1 MNAAG
6 CGSALKDYAHV
17 LRDDPD
23 WSERAALLP
32 EVRDATQPDQAAA
45 CGRARGVQGAHLL
58 DTGAEAVASAN
69 PGCSLQIA
77 AHSERLGRHVS
88 ELAGPGKGTE
98 TGEGETVYEQVFD
111 PVSGSLGLS
120 AIFAAL
126 PLVTLFV
133 LLGAFRVT
141 AWIAGLV
148 SLAVAVV
155 VSIAVYDVPVGQS
168 LDMGLEGAA
177 FGLFPILWIVVNA
190 IWIYN
195 MTERTGHFAV
205 LRRSFA
211 KISDDQRI
219 QAVIIAFSFGA
230 LIEGLAGFGTPVA
243 ITSVM
248 LLALGFS
255 PLKAAALSLIGNTA
269 PVAFGS
275 IATPIITLSAQTE
288 LPVEDLGAMVGRQT
302 PFLAVIIPL
311 VLVGVVDG
319 ARGVRQTWPAAVVAG
334 ITFALGQFVCSNYI
348 SVELTDIIAALV
360 STFALVAF
368 LRLWKP
374 SEPLL
379 GDAVGGTPP
388 AVAGAEGHNPTLERS
403 VRLRDQRT
411 DTTREKLEAYAP
423 YIIIIAV
430 FAVAKLVDPVERF
443 LFEVSGGAGFGTEEK
458 TPNGFAWPGLDVTDA
473 DGEAPAAQT
482 FQFSFW
488 DTPGTIVLICG
499 LLTIAALR
507 VNLREALRTY
517 VETLDQLKFAIV
529 TVMAVLA
536 LAYVMNLTG
545 MTTTLGRWIAG
556 AGGIFAFLSS
566 IIGWLGV
573 AITGSDTS
581 SNALFGALQVEAA
594 EKVGLDPV
602 LLASANSSGGVLG
615 KMISPQNLA
624 IAAAAVGM
632 AGKEGDIF
640 RRVLFWSITLTLGMC
655 VIVYLQSTA
664 VLEWMV
670 VK

>member
-1 MNAAG
+1 M
-6 CGSALKDYAHV
+6 
-17 LRDDPD
+17 
-23 WSERAALLP
+23 
-32 EVRDATQPDQAAA
+32 
-45 CGRARGVQGAHLL
+45 
-58 DTGAEAVASAN
+58 
-69 PGCSLQIA
+69 
-77 AHSERLGRHVS
+77 
-88 ELAGPGKGTE
+88 
-98 TGEGETVYEQVFD
+98 YEQVFD
-111 PVSGSLGLS
+111 PIGDSFGLS
-120 AIFAAL
+120 SIFAAL
-126 PLVTLFV
+126 PLITLFV

-148 SLAVAVV
+148 ALAVALV
-155 VSIAVYDVPVGQS
+155 VSIAVYEVPVAQS

-177 FGLFPILWIVVNA
+177 FGLFPIMWIVINA
-190 IWIYN
+190 VWIYN

-211 KISDDQRI
+211 TISDDQRI

-255 PLKAAALSLIGNTA
+255 PLHAAALSLIGNTA

-275 IATPIITLSAQTE
+275 IATPIVTLAAQTD

-302 PFLAVIIPL
+302 PFLALIVPL

-319 ARGVRQTWPAAVVAG
+319 KRGVRQTWPAAMVAG
-334 ITFALGQFVCSNYI
+334 VTFAIAQFVCSNYI

-360 STFALVAF
+360 STLILVAF
-368 LRLWKP
+368 LRFWKP
-374 SEPLL
+374 SEPMI
-379 GDAVGGTPP
+379 GEPGRRHGP
-388 AVAGAEGHNPTLERS
+388 AIAGAAAHDPAHERS
-403 VRLRDQRT
+403 VLLRDQEH
-411 DTTREKLEAYAP
+411 DSTREKLEAYAP
-423 YIIIIAV
+423 YIIIVVI
-430 FAVAKLVDPVERF
+430 FAIAKLVDPVERF
-443 LFEVSGGAGFGTEEK
+443 LFEVSGGTGFGTEEK
-458 TPNGFAWPGLDVTDA
+458 KANGFDWPGLDVKNP
-473 DGEAPAAQT
+473 DGEAPSAQT

-488 DTPGTIVLICG
+488 DTPGTVVLFCG

-507 VNLREALRTY
+507 INLRQALRTY
-517 VETLDQLKFAIV
+517 GETLNQLKFAII
-529 TVMAVLA
+529 TVMAVLG

-545 MTTTLGRWIAG
+545 MTATLGRWVAG
-556 AGGIFAFLSS
+556 SGGFFAFLSPLV
-566 IIGWLGV
+566 GWLGV

-594 EKVGLDPV
+594 KEAGLSDV

-624 IAAAAVGM
+624 IGAAAVGL

-640 RRVLFWSITLTLGMC
+640 RRVLFWSIALTLVMC
-655 VIVYLQSTA
+655 VLVYLQSTA
-664 VLEWMV
+664 VLDWMV
-670 VK
+670 IEAK